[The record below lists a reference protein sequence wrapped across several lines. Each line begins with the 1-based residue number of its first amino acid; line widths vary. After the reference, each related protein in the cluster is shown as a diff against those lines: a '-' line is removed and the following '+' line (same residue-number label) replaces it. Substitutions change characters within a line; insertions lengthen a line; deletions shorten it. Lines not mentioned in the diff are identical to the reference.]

1 MTKNEKIST
10 ATSGLSASGCVDYLF
25 FGSDIFLGSVYG
37 KGHPLNIARVWPVID
52 LCRILKWLPDKYY
65 QPVEPASPEQL
76 NLFHDMSYIRALQM
90 AERDQALQDADMQ
103 RYRSGLDNN
112 PIFADVYRRPAT
124 AAAASLMAADALF
137 ESRV

>member
-1 MTKNEKIST
+1 M
-10 ATSGLSASGCVDYLF
+10 
-25 FGSDIFLGSVYG
+25 
-37 KGHPLNIARVWPVID
+37 ID

-90 AERDQALQDADMQ
+90 AERDQALKDADMQ
-103 RYRSGLDNN
+103 RYRIGLDNN